1 MISTFLEFQ
10 LCLVPEE
17 RKAGRIAELPQH
29 LLSHAGVS
37 AQPQAGVGW
46 NSQEWHLWVVD
57 YTTTRTLGVKH
68 SGSGSAQNVMG
79 KSRFATSFFP
89 LWRTPILYRVR
100 LQVRKSTLDLLN
112 PLLVRVFNSTIS
124 EVLSG
129 SKLCNYLGLFSHG
142 DISNFMRHHWKS
154 RIHFRARY

>member
-17 RKAGRIAELPQH
+17 REAGRTAEFSQH

-68 SGSGSAQNVMG
+68 SGSGFAQNVMG
-79 KSRFATSFFP
+79 KSRFATFFFHCGEP
-89 LWRTPILYRVR
+89 QFSTEGGYR
-100 LQVRKSTLDLLN
+100 
-112 PLLVRVFNSTIS
+112 
-124 EVLSG
+124 
-129 SKLCNYLGLFSHG
+129 
-142 DISNFMRHHWKS
+142 
-154 RIHFRARY
+154 